1 VKPHRRSWLTLIGFL
16 VVTTLASSLVF
27 AVAFA
32 GVTAV
37 IGDDFVQAADAPQ
50 AESTAPERGF
60 SGIITDAR
68 CGPKHSSRGKSAAE
82 CARFCV
88 ANGSKYTM
96 VDGDKTYELAGESEQ
111 ISKFAGQRVT
121 LVGNLNGET
130 INVNSVT
137 LQAENGRALR

>member
-1 VKPHRRSWLTLIGFL
+1 MKPHRRSWLTLIGFL
-16 VVTTLASSLVF
+16 VATTLASSLVF

-37 IGDDFVQAADAPQ
+37 IGDDFVQAADEPQ
-50 AESTAPERGF
+50 AEPMVPGRAF
-60 SGIITDAR
+60 SGIITDVR
-68 CGPKHSSRGKSAAE
+68 CGPRHASRGKTAAE

-96 VDGDKTYELAGESEQ
+96 VDGDKTYELLGDSEQ
-111 ISKFAGQRVT
+111 IGKFAGQRVT
-121 LVGNLNGET
+121 VIGNLNGET
-130 INVNSVT
+130 INVNSVM